1 MLATTTDGSLSH
13 LIGAMGGDAQPQILQ
28 QILAR
33 MLHARQDPATAVAG
47 ARVSLVAPSAGPF
60 RLWWGADLQICVERH
75 APPEWIDGLTGRG
88 HRVIPIAAFEP
99 NAVGG
104 AQIISVARDEAED
117 GAGHFVGAA
126 DPRSPCGG
134 TASR

>member
-1 MLATTTDGSLSH
+1 MLATTPDGALSH

-33 MLHARQDPATAVAG
+33 MLHAGQDAATAVAG

-60 RLWWGADLQICVERH
+60 RLWWGDDLQVCVERH
-75 APPEWIDGLTGRG
+75 APAGWIDGLKDRG
-88 HRVIPIAAFEP
+88 HRVIPIGAFEP

-104 AQIISVARDEAED
+104 AQIVAAT
-117 GAGHFVGAA
+117 GASRHFVGAA